1 VRPDAP
7 EVVAAYLQKLTRD
20 DGVAPYSN
28 LLTFIEPRVQ
38 APEGGVIL
46 CTLERLQAEPRM
58 LLQGDPATGKTTVI
72 KVVVYQL
79 AHACMDSQ
87 SVACPIFVA
96 ASALQSPSD
105 DPWTWLATAAARW
118 VEGDQHT
125 VDILTSV
132 LKVGRAHLFVDG
144 LDEIHEAHQR
154 FRVAEILSALPDKSP
169 GLKIC
174 VSTRPL
180 DAESAALRG
189 RFATWSLLPFDASQA
204 QHLLSVLTA
213 SRWSDVEYQLA
224 NAPQLGSLTSNPLML
239 HLLAYYSD
247 ERGFKLPRSRV
258 QLFEDLTDAMLARER
273 KLVKQPI
280 PTKVIHRGHELIAE
294 SMAKASVSTL
304 SVSELDK
311 ALAHDVH
318 GIFAAEDRS
327 LFLYYAMERVGLLV
341 GIASGRVSFAH
352 RSFREFYL
360 GRLLARDIAVIDSL
374 PPGDLSEALSFAAGL
389 AVDPVPV
396 IKAAYRRQG
405 IALAARC
412 CNDLQQG
419 QQMAR
424 QSLAELVLD
433 DLGDDFRQP
442 LLGILQ
448 SRFTSSENS
457 TESAKLELFD
467 QLREMW
473 EAMPRKGATADARGC
488 GLEQFAVNLFDSY
501 FQVVDVRRRHQ
512 VGEVDV
518 VCENTNSDPFWANYG
533 GDIWVECKNAEAKAT
548 IEQVNTFVEKLV
560 GSRWKLGFFFSVAGF
575 TKDAMDR
582 LKNAGTNPSVPL
594 IVPISGRD
602 IEEFLLY
609 RTELQRFFKAS
620 IRRVA

>member
-1 VRPDAP
+1 
-7 EVVAAYLQKLTRD
+7 
-20 DGVAPYSN
+20 
-28 LLTFIEPRVQ
+28 
-38 APEGGVIL
+38 
-46 CTLERLQAEPRM
+46 
-58 LLQGDPATGKTTVI
+58 
-72 KVVVYQL
+72 
-79 AHACMDSQ
+79 
-87 SVACPIFVA
+87 
-96 ASALQSPSD
+96 
-105 DPWTWLATAAARW
+105 
-118 VEGDQHT
+118 
-125 VDILTSV
+125 
-132 LKVGRAHLFVDG
+132 
-144 LDEIHEAHQR
+144 
-154 FRVAEILSALPDKSP
+154 
-169 GLKIC
+169 
-174 VSTRPL
+174 
-180 DAESAALRG
+180 
-189 RFATWSLLPFDASQA
+189 
-204 QHLLSVLTA
+204 
-213 SRWSDVEYQLA
+213 
-224 NAPQLGSLTSNPLML
+224 
-239 HLLAYYSD
+239 
-247 ERGFKLPRSRV
+247 
-258 QLFEDLTDAMLARER
+258 
-273 KLVKQPI
+273 
-280 PTKVIHRGHELIAE
+280 
-294 SMAKASVSTL
+294 MAKASVSIL
-304 SVSELDK
+304 SLSELDK
-311 ALAHDVH
+311 TLDHDAY

-327 LFLYYAMERVGLLV
+327 LFLHYAMERVALLV
-341 GIASGRVSFAH
+341 VIAPGRVSFAH
-352 RSFREFYL
+352 RSFQEFYL

-396 IKAAYRRQG
+396 IKAAYRHQG

-424 QSLAELVLD
+424 QSLAKLVLD

-473 EAMPRKGATADARGC
+473 EAMPRKGATADARGR
-488 GLEQFAVNLFDSY
+488 GLEQFAVNLLDSY

-548 IEQVNTFVEKLV
+548 IEQVNTFVGKLV

-602 IEEFLLY
+602 IEEFLSY